1 MAAILCITDNKNFL
15 EVLADR
21 LEDFGIPVFGSTD
34 HLTEGSPVNDILVID
49 YQVFLSAPKRIDFL
63 GPVFVFSSKPSI
75 KQAVECIRSGA
86 REYFDVSQDI
96 TELVSAIRDEMSLST
111 KEKISSYNIDE
122 IVGTS
127 DAISSLREQ
136 LGQVYHNRKP
146 VLIYGELGTGKSLA
160 AKTIHANGE
169 QFQEPFFSID
179 CSSAS
184 QDLLEAELFGGE
196 ARNQPGLLQINDGRT
211 VYLKEISGLGKSAQ
225 ALLRNYL
232 RQENG
237 NLAPRIIAGSSNALE
252 PLVESM
258 NFDGTLFLKLYE
270 NCISIASLRE
280 REDDPMLLACYLLKK
295 SQRRLQKTGLKL
307 SEDARTAIREYD
319 WPGNVNELENAL
331 DRATILTK
339 SNSLIHSPQLAI
351 DSTGNKKKEFSDSDK
366 EVSAS
371 LESYFLSFVL
381 DNQDSMTETQ
391 LAGRLGISRK
401 SLWERRQRLNI
412 PRTKT
417 RKRGPRI
424 ERNILE

>member
-1 MAAILCITDNKNFL
+1 MGEILCITDNKNFL
-15 EVLADR
+15 EALTDG
-21 LEDFGIPVFGSTD
+21 LKDFGISVFGSTD
-34 HLTEGSPVNDILVID
+34 HPIEGNSVHGILVLD
-49 YQVFLSAPKRIDFL
+49 YQVFLSTPKRIDFL
-63 GPVFVFSSKPSI
+63 GPVFIFSSKASI
-75 KQAVECIRSGA
+75 KQAVECIKGGA

-96 TELVSAIRDEMSLST
+96 SELVSAIRDEMSLST
-111 KEKISSYNIDE
+111 KEKISNYNIDE
-122 IVGTS
+122 IVGS
-127 DAISSLREQ
+127 SNAISSLREK
-136 LGQVYHNRKP
+136 LKQVYHNRQP
-146 VLIYGELGTGKSLA
+146 VLISGELGTGKSLA

-169 QFQEPFFSID
+169 QFEEPFFSID

-184 QDLLEAELFGGE
+184 QDLLKTELFGDE
-196 ARNQPGLLQINDGRT
+196 ALSQPGLLQINDGRT
-211 VYLKEISGLGKSAQ
+211 VYLKEISELDKSAQ
-225 ALLRNYL
+225 TLLRNYL
-232 RQENG
+232 NQENG

-252 PLVESM
+252 PLVEST
-258 NFDGTLFLKLYE
+258 NLDSALFLKLNK

-280 REDDPMLLACYLLKK
+280 RADDPMQIACYLLKK

-307 SEDARTAIREYD
+307 SEDARAAIREYE

-331 DRATILTK
+331 DRATILSK
-339 SNSLIHSPQLAI
+339 SNSLIYPPQLAI
-351 DSTGNKKKEFSDSDK
+351 DSSGAKKKESSDSDK

>member
-1 MAAILCITDNKNFL
+1 MADILCITDNKNFL
-15 EVLADR
+15 EVLADG
-21 LEDFGIPVFGSTD
+21 LEEFGIPVSGSSGQLIES
-34 HLTEGSPVNDILVID
+34 HSVYDILVID
-49 YQVFLSAPKRIDFL
+49 CRVFLTPPKRIEFL
-63 GPVFVFSSKPSI
+63 GPVFVFSSEPSI
-75 KQAVECIRSGA
+75 KEAVECMKGGA

-96 TELVSAIRDEMSLST
+96 NELVSAVRDEMSIST
-111 KEKISSYNIDE
+111 KEKIGNYNIDE
-122 IVGTS
+122 IVGNS
-127 DAISSLREQ
+127 DAILSLREK
-136 LGQVYHNRKP
+136 LKQVYQNRQP

-169 QFQEPFFSID
+169 QFEEPFFSID

-184 QDLLEAELFGGE
+184 QDLLEAELFGND
-196 ARNQPGLLQINDGRT
+196 ANYQPGLLQVNDGRT
-211 VYLKEISGLGKSAQ
+211 VYLKEISALSKSAQ

-232 RQENG
+232 NQENG
-237 NLAPRIIAGSSNALE
+237 NLAPRLITGSSNALE
-252 PLVESM
+252 PLVEST
-258 NFDGTLFLKLYE
+258 NFDSTLFLKLKE

-280 REDDPMLLACYLLKK
+280 RADDPVLLACYLLEK

-307 SEDARTAIREYD
+307 SEEARSAILQYE

-339 SNSLIHSPQLAI
+339 SNSLIYPQQLAI
-351 DSTGNKKKEFSDSDK
+351 GSNGDTNKELSDSDK

-424 ERNILE
+424 ERNIME

>member
-1 MAAILCITDNKNFL
+1 MGEILCITDNKNFL
-15 EVLADR
+15 EALTDG
-21 LEDFGIPVFGSTD
+21 LKDFGISVFGSTD
-34 HLTEGSPVNDILVID
+34 HHIEGNSIHGILVLD
-49 YQVFLSAPKRIDFL
+49 YQVFLSTPKRIDFL
-63 GPVFVFSSKPSI
+63 GPVFIFSSKASI
-75 KQAVECIRSGA
+75 KQAVECIKGGA

-96 TELVSAIRDEMSLST
+96 SELVSAIRDEMSLST
-111 KEKISSYNIDE
+111 KEKISNYNIDE
-122 IVGTS
+122 IVGS
-127 DAISSLREQ
+127 SNAISSLREK
-136 LGQVYHNRKP
+136 LKQVYHNRQP
-146 VLIYGELGTGKSLA
+146 VLICGELGTGKSLA

-169 QFQEPFFSID
+169 QFEEPFFSID
-179 CSSAS
+179 CSSTS
-184 QDLLEAELFGGE
+184 QDLLKTELFGDE
-196 ARNQPGLLQINDGRT
+196 ARSQPGLLQINDGRT
-211 VYLKEISGLGKSAQ
+211 VYLKEISELDKSTQ
-225 ALLRNYL
+225 TLLRNYL
-232 RQENG
+232 NQENG

-252 PLVESM
+252 PLVEST
-258 NFDGTLFLKLYE
+258 NFDSALFLKLNK

-280 REDDPMLLACYLLKK
+280 RADDPMQIACYLLKK

-307 SEDARTAIREYD
+307 SEDARAAIREYE

-331 DRATILTK
+331 DRATILSK
-339 SNSLIHSPQLAI
+339 SNSLIYPPQLAI
-351 DSTGNKKKEFSDSDK
+351 DSSGATKKESSDSDK

>member
-1 MAAILCITDNKNFL
+1 MAEILCITDNGNFL
-15 EVLADR
+15 KLLTER

-34 HLTEGSPVNDILVID
+34 HPVEGHPDYDILVID
-49 YQVFLSAPKRIDFL
+49 YQIFLSAPKRIDFP
-63 GPVFVFSSKPSI
+63 GPMFVFSSKPSI
-75 KQAVECIRSGA
+75 KQAVECIKGGA
-86 REYFDVSQDI
+86 GEYFDVSQDI
-96 TELVSAIRDEMSLST
+96 NELVSAIRDEMSLST
-111 KEKISSYNIDE
+111 KEKIGSYNIDE
-122 IVGTS
+122 IVGSS
-127 DAISSLREQ
+127 DAIASLRKQ
-136 LGQVYHNRKP
+136 LEQVYRNRQP
-146 VLIYGELGTGKSLA
+146 ILIYGELGTGKSLA

-169 QFQEPFFSID
+169 QFEEPFFSID

-184 QDLLEAELFGGE
+184 QELVEAELFGGD

-211 VYLKEISGLGKSAQ
+211 VYLKEISALAKSAQ
-225 ALLRNYL
+225 VLLRNYL
-232 RQENG
+232 NQESG

-252 PLVESM
+252 PLVKST
-258 NFDGTLFLKLYE
+258 NFDNTLFLRLNE

-280 REDDPMLLACYLLKK
+280 RGDDPVHLACYLLKK

-307 SEDARTAIREYD
+307 SEDARVAIREYE

-339 SNSLIHSPQLAI
+339 SNSLIYPQQLAI
-351 DSTGNKKKEFSDSDK
+351 DLTSDAKKEFADSDK

-424 ERNILE
+424 ERNIME

>member
-1 MAAILCITDNKNFL
+1 MAEIVCVTDNKDFL
-15 EVLADR
+15 AVLTDA

-34 HLTEGSPVNDILVID
+34 YHIEENSDANILVID
-49 YQVFLSAPKRIDFL
+49 HQVFLSAQKRIDFL
-63 GPVFVFSSKPSI
+63 GPVFVSTSEPSI
-75 KQAVECIRSGA
+75 KQAVECIKGGA

-96 TELVSAIRDEMSLST
+96 SELVFAIRDELSLST
-111 KEKISSYNIDE
+111 KEKINSYNIHE

-127 DAISSLREQ
+127 DAISALRERLTQ
-136 LGQVYHNRKP
+136 ACNNRHP
-146 VLIYGELGTGKSLA
+146 VLICGELGTGKSLA

-169 QFQEPFFSID
+169 KFEAPFFSID

-184 QDLLEAELFGGE
+184 QDLLAAELFGDE
-196 ARNQPGLLQINDGRT
+196 ARSQPGLLQINDGRT
-211 VYLKEISGLGKSAQ
+211 VYLKEISALDKSAQ
-225 ALLRNYL
+225 ALFRKHLDH
-232 RQENG
+232 EHG

-252 PLVESM
+252 TLADSTS
-258 NFDGTLFLKLYE
+258 FDSALFIKLNE
-270 NCISIASLRE
+270 NLISIASLRE
-280 REDDPMLLACYLLKK
+280 RADDPVQIARYLLKK
-295 SQRRLQKTGLKL
+295 NQRRLQKTGLKL
-307 SEDARTAIREYD
+307 SEDASTAIRQYD

-339 SNSLIHSPQLAI
+339 SNSLIYPQQLAI
-351 DSTGNKKKEFSDSDK
+351 SFNNDKKKEFSDSDD
-366 EVSAS
+366 EVNES

-424 ERNILE
+424 ERNMME

>member
-1 MAAILCITDNKNFL
+1 MAEILCITDNKDFL
-15 EVLADR
+15 EVLTDR

-34 HLTEGSPVNDILVID
+34 HVIEGRPVNDILVID

-63 GPVFVFSSKPSI
+63 GPVFVFSNKPSI
-75 KQAVECIRSGA
+75 KQAVECIRVGA
-86 REYFDVSQDI
+86 REYFDISQDI
-96 TELVSAIRDEMSLST
+96 SELVSAVRDEMSLST

-127 DAISSLREQ
+127 YAISSLREQ
-136 LGQVYHNRKP
+136 LTQVYDNRQP
-146 VLIYGELGTGKSLA
+146 VLIYGEIGTGKSLA

-211 VYLKEISGLGKSAQ
+211 VYLKEISALDESAQ

-232 RQENG
+232 KQENG
-237 NLAPRIIAGSSNALE
+237 HLAPRIIAGSSNALE
-252 PLVESM
+252 PLVEST
-258 NFDGTLFLKLYE
+258 NFDSTLFLRLNE

-307 SEDARTAIREYD
+307 SEDARTAIRQYE

-339 SNSLIHSPQLAI
+339 SNSLIHPQQLAI
-351 DSTGNKKKEFSDSDK
+351 GSYSNTKKDFSDSGQ
-366 EVSAS
+366 EVNES

-391 LAGRLGISRK
+391 LAGKLGISRK

-424 ERNILE
+424 ERNIME

>member
-1 MAAILCITDNKNFL
+1 MAEILCITDNKNFL
-15 EVLADR
+15 EVLTDG
-21 LEDFGIPVFGSTD
+21 LKDFGIPVSGSTGQLMES
-34 HLTEGSPVNDILVID
+34 HSVYDILVID
-49 YQVFLSAPKRIDFL
+49 CQIFLSPPKRVDFL
-63 GPVFVFSSKPSI
+63 GPVFVFSSEPTI
-75 KQAVECIRSGA
+75 KEAVECIKGGA
-86 REYFDVSQDI
+86 REYFDVSQNI
-96 TELVSAIRDEMSLST
+96 SELVSAIRDEMSIST
-111 KEKISSYNIDE
+111 KEKISNYNIDE
-122 IVGTS
+122 IVGNS
-127 DAISSLREQ
+127 DAISTLREELKQAYQNRQ
-136 LGQVYHNRKP
+136 LVF
-146 VLIYGELGTGKSLA
+146 IYGELGTGKSLA

-169 QFQEPFFSID
+169 QFEEPFFSID

-184 QDLLEAELFGGE
+184 QALLEAELFGGE
-196 ARNQPGLLQINDGRT
+196 AYNQPGLLQINDGRT
-211 VYLKEISGLGKSAQ
+211 VYLKEISALDKSAQ

-232 RQENG
+232 KQENR

-252 PLVESM
+252 PLVEST
-258 NFDGTLFLKLYE
+258 NFDSTLFQMLKE
-270 NCISIASLRE
+270 NRISIASLRE
-280 REDDPMLLACYLLKK
+280 RENDPVLLACYLLKQ

-307 SEDARTAIREYD
+307 SEDARTAIRKYE
-319 WPGNVNELENAL
+319 WPGNVNELKNAL

-339 SNSLIHSPQLAI
+339 SNSLIYPQQLAI
-351 DSTGNKKKEFSDSDK
+351 DSTSDKKKDFSDSDK

-424 ERNILE
+424 ERNTPE

>member
-1 MAAILCITDNKNFL
+1 M
-15 EVLADR
+15 
-21 LEDFGIPVFGSTD
+21 
-34 HLTEGSPVNDILVID
+34 
-49 YQVFLSAPKRIDFL
+49 
-63 GPVFVFSSKPSI
+63 
-75 KQAVECIRSGA
+75 
-86 REYFDVSQDI
+86 
-96 TELVSAIRDEMSLST
+96 
-111 KEKISSYNIDE
+111 
-122 IVGTS
+122 
-127 DAISSLREQ
+127 
-136 LGQVYHNRKP
+136 
-146 VLIYGELGTGKSLA
+146 
-160 AKTIHANGE
+160 
-169 QFQEPFFSID
+169 
-179 CSSAS
+179 
-184 QDLLEAELFGGE
+184 
-196 ARNQPGLLQINDGRT
+196 
-211 VYLKEISGLGKSAQ
+211 YLKEISALDKSAQ

-232 RQENG
+232 KQENG

-252 PLVESM
+252 PLVEST
-258 NFDGTLFLKLYE
+258 NFDSTLFLRLNE

-280 REDDPMLLACYLLKK
+280 REDDPVHLACYLLKK

-307 SEDARTAIREYD
+307 SEDARTAIREYE

-339 SNSLIHSPQLAI
+339 SNSLIYPQQLAI
-351 DSTGNKKKEFSDSDK
+351 DSTGDTKKEFSDSDK

-424 ERNILE
+424 ERNIME

>member
-1 MAAILCITDNKNFL
+1 MAEILCITDNKNFL
-15 EVLADR
+15 EVLTDK
-21 LEDFGIPVFGSTD
+21 LEDFGIPVFGSSD
-34 HLTEGSPVNDILVID
+34 HLTEGSQVNDILVID
-49 YQVFLSAPKRIDFL
+49 YQVFLTAPKRIDFL

-146 VLIYGELGTGKSLA
+146 VLIYGELGTGKSLV

-184 QDLLEAELFGGE
+184 QDLLEAELFGGD

-211 VYLKEISGLGKSAQ
+211 VYLKEISALGKSAQ

-252 PLVESM
+252 PLVEST

-280 REDDPMLLACYLLKK
+280 RGADPLLLACYLLQK
-295 SQRRLQKTGLKL
+295 SQRRLQKTGLTL
-307 SEDARTAIREYD
+307 SEDARTAIRDYE

-339 SNSLIHSPQLAI
+339 SNSLIYPQQLAI
-351 DSTGNKKKEFSDSDK
+351 DSTGDTKKEFSDSDK

-424 ERNILE
+424 GRNIME

>member
-1 MAAILCITDNKNFL
+1 MAEILCITDNKNFL
-15 EVLADR
+15 EVLTDG

-34 HLTEGSPVNDILVID
+34 HLMEGHPVHDILVID
-49 YQVFLSAPKRIDFL
+49 YQAFLSAPKRIDFL

-75 KQAVECIRSGA
+75 KQAVECIKGGA
-86 REYFDVSQDI
+86 KEYFDVSQDI
-96 TELVSAIRDEMSLST
+96 SELVSAIRDEMSLST

-136 LGQVYHNRKP
+136 LKQVFHNRQP
-146 VLIYGELGTGKSLA
+146 VLIYGEHGTGKSLA
-160 AKTIHANGE
+160 AKTIHANAG
-169 QFQEPFFSID
+169 QFEGPFFSID

-184 QDLLEAELFGGE
+184 QVLLEAELFGGE
-196 ARNQPGLLQINDGRT
+196 AHNQTGLLQINDGRT
-211 VYLKEISGLGKSAQ
+211 VYLKEISALDKSTQ

-232 RQENG
+232 KQENG

-252 PLVESM
+252 PLVESTD
-258 NFDGTLFLKLYE
+258 FDSTLFRKLNE
-270 NCISIASLRE
+270 NRISIASLRE
-280 REDDPMLLACYLLKK
+280 RQDDPVPLACYLLKK

-307 SEDARTAIREYD
+307 SEDARTAIREYE

-339 SNSLIHSPQLAI
+339 SNSLIYPQQLAI
-351 DSTGNKKKEFSDSDK
+351 DSTGDTKKEFSDSDRD
-366 EVSAS
+366 VSAS

-424 ERNILE
+424 ERNIME

>member
-1 MAAILCITDNKNFL
+1 MAEILCITDNKNFL
-15 EVLADR
+15 EVLTDG
-21 LEDFGIPVFGSTD
+21 LEDFGIPVSRSTD
-34 HLTEGSPVNDILVID
+34 HFTEGHSVHDILVID
-49 YQVFLSAPKRIDFL
+49 YEVFLSTPKRIDFL
-63 GPVFVFSSKPSI
+63 GPVFVFSGKPSI
-75 KQAVECIRSGA
+75 KQAVDCIKGGA

-96 TELVSAIRDEMSLST
+96 SELVSAIRDEMSLST
-111 KEKISSYNIDE
+111 KEKISNYNIDE

-127 DAISSLREQ
+127 DAIVSLREK
-136 LGQVYHNRKP
+136 LKQVYRNRQP

-160 AKTIHANGE
+160 AKTIHANGG
-169 QFQEPFFSID
+169 QFEEPFFSID

-184 QDLLEAELFGGE
+184 QDLLEAELFGDE
-196 ARNQPGLLQINDGRT
+196 AHSQPGLLQINDGRT
-211 VYLKEISGLGKSAQ
+211 VYLKEISALNQSAQ
-225 ALLRNYL
+225 VLLRNYL
-232 RQENG
+232 NQENG

-258 NFDGTLFLKLYE
+258 NFDNTLFLKLNE
-270 NCISIASLRE
+270 KCISIASLRE
-280 REDDPMLLACYLLKK
+280 RADDPVLVACYLLKK

-307 SEDARTAIREYD
+307 SEDARAAIREYE

-331 DRATILTK
+331 DRATILSK
-339 SNSLIHSPQLAI
+339 SNSLIYPPQLAI
-351 DSTGNKKKEFSDSDK
+351 DSSAATKKEFSDSDE

-424 ERNILE
+424 ERNVLE

>member
-136 LGQVYHNRKP
+136 LGQVYHNRQP

-184 QDLLEAELFGGE
+184 QDLLEAELFGGD

-252 PLVESM
+252 PLVEST

-339 SNSLIHSPQLAI
+339 SNSLIHTPQLAI
-351 DSTGNKKKEFSDSDK
+351 DSTGDKKKEFSDSDK

-424 ERNILE
+424 GRNIME

>member
-34 HLTEGSPVNDILVID
+34 HLAEGSPVNDILVID

-136 LGQVYHNRKP
+136 LGQVYHNRQP

-184 QDLLEAELFGGE
+184 QDLLEAELFGGD

-252 PLVESM
+252 PLVEST
-258 NFDGTLFLKLYE
+258 NFDGTLFLKLNE

-424 ERNILE
+424 GRNIME

>member
-1 MAAILCITDNKNFL
+1 MAKILCITDDKNFL
-15 EVLADR
+15 EVLTNG
-21 LEDFGIPVFGSTD
+21 LGDFGIPVFESND
-34 HLTEGSPVNDILVID
+34 QLIEGRTIHDILVID
-49 YQVFLSAPKRIDFL
+49 HQVFLSAPKRIDFL

-75 KQAVECIRSGA
+75 KQAIECIKGGA
-86 REYFDVSQDI
+86 KEYFDISQDI
-96 TELVSAIRDEMSLST
+96 SELVSAIRDEMSLST
-111 KEKISSYNIDE
+111 KEKISNYNIDE

-127 DAISSLREQ
+127 EAISSLREQ
-136 LGQVYHNRKP
+136 LKQVYHNRQP
-146 VLIYGELGTGKSLA
+146 VLIYGELGTGKRLA
-160 AKTIHANGE
+160 AKTIHANGG
-169 QFQEPFFSID
+169 QFEEPFFSID

-184 QDLLEAELFGGE
+184 QDLLEAELFGSE
-196 ARNQPGLLQINDGRT
+196 DHNQPGLLQIDDGRT
-211 VYLKEISGLGKSAQ
+211 VYLKEISALDKSAQ
-225 ALLRNYL
+225 ALLSNYL
-232 RQENG
+232 EQENG
-237 NLAPRIIAGSSNALE
+237 NLAPRIIAGSSNDLE
-252 PLVESM
+252 PLVESAD
-258 NFDGTLFLKLYE
+258 FDTTLFLRLNE
-270 NCISIASLRE
+270 NCIPIASLRE
-280 REDDPMLLACYLLKK
+280 REDDPVLLACYLLKK

-307 SEDARTAIREYD
+307 SEDARTAIREYE

-339 SNSLIHSPQLAI
+339 SNSLIYPQQLAI
-351 DSTGNKKKEFSDSDK
+351 DSTGDSKKEFSDSDK

-424 ERNILE
+424 ERNIIE

>member
-1 MAAILCITDNKNFL
+1 
-15 EVLADR
+15 
-21 LEDFGIPVFGSTD
+21 
-34 HLTEGSPVNDILVID
+34 
-49 YQVFLSAPKRIDFL
+49 
-63 GPVFVFSSKPSI
+63 
-75 KQAVECIRSGA
+75 
-86 REYFDVSQDI
+86 
-96 TELVSAIRDEMSLST
+96 
-111 KEKISSYNIDE
+111 
-122 IVGTS
+122 
-127 DAISSLREQ
+127 
-136 LGQVYHNRKP
+136 
-146 VLIYGELGTGKSLA
+146 GELGTGKSLA

-184 QDLLEAELFGGE
+184 QDLLEAELFGGD

-252 PLVESM
+252 PLVEST

-351 DSTGNKKKEFSDSDK
+351 DSTGNKKEEFSDSDK

-424 ERNILE
+424 GRNIME

>member
-1 MAAILCITDNKNFL
+1 MAEILCVTDNQKFL
-15 EVLADR
+15 GILTDR
-21 LEDFGIPVFGSTD
+21 LEDFGIPVFNSTD
-34 HLTEGSPVNDILVID
+34 HHADGHSKADIIVID
-49 YQVFLSAPKRIDFL
+49 YQLFLSAPKRIDFL
-63 GPVFVFSSKPSI
+63 GPVFVFSGEPSI
-75 KQAVECIRSGA
+75 KQAVECIKGGA
-86 REYFDVSQDI
+86 REYFDVSEDI
-96 TELVSAIRDEMSLST
+96 SELVSAIRDEMSLST
-111 KEKISSYNIDE
+111 KERISSNNIDE

-127 DAISSLREQ
+127 YAISSLREQ
-136 LGQVYHNRKP
+136 LTQVYHNRQP

-169 QFQEPFFSID
+169 QFEEPFFSID

-184 QDLLEAELFGGE
+184 QPLLEAELFGGE
-196 ARNQPGLLQINDGRT
+196 AHNQPGLLQINDGRT
-211 VYLKEISGLGKSAQ
+211 VYLKEISELDKSAQ

-232 RQENG
+232 KQEKG

-252 PLVESM
+252 PLVEST
-258 NFDGTLFLKLYE
+258 NFDSTLFLNLNK

-280 REDDPMLLACYLLKK
+280 REDDPVLLACYLLKK

-307 SEDARTAIREYD
+307 SEEARTAIREYE

-339 SNSLIHSPQLAI
+339 PNSLIYPQQLAI
-351 DSTGNKKKEFSDSDK
+351 DSTGDTKKEFSDSDQ

-424 ERNILE
+424 ERNIME

>member
-1 MAAILCITDNKNFL
+1 MAEILCVTDNKNFL
-15 EVLADR
+15 EVLTDG
-21 LEDFGIPVFGSTD
+21 LEDFGIPVFGSTS
-34 HLTEGSPVNDILVID
+34 LFIEGRPTNDILIID
-49 YQVFLSAPKRIDFL
+49 CKVFLSAPKRIDFL
-63 GPVFVFSSKPSI
+63 GPVFVFSIKPSI
-75 KQAVECIRSGA
+75 KQAVECIKGGA
-86 REYFDVSQDI
+86 REYFDVSHDI
-96 TELVSAIRDEMSLST
+96 NELISAIRDEMSLST
-111 KEKISSYNIDE
+111 KEKISNYNIDE

-127 DAISSLREQ
+127 DAISSLKEQ
-136 LGQVYHNRKP
+136 LKQIYDNRQP
-146 VLIYGELGTGKSLA
+146 VLIYGEHGTGKSLA
-160 AKTIHANGE
+160 AKTIHANGA
-169 QFQEPFFSID
+169 QFEEPFFSID

-184 QDLLEAELFGGE
+184 QALLEAELFGSE
-196 ARNQPGLLQINDGRT
+196 AHNQPGLLQINDGRT
-211 VYLKEISGLGKSAQ
+211 VYLKEISALDKSAQ

-232 RQENG
+232 KEENR

-252 PLVESM
+252 PLVESTD
-258 NFDGTLFLKLYE
+258 FDSTLFRKLNE
-270 NCISIASLRE
+270 NCISIASLRD
-280 REDDPMLLACYLLKK
+280 REDDPVLLACYLLTK

-307 SEDARTAIREYD
+307 SEDARTAIREYE

-339 SNSLIHSPQLAI
+339 SNSLIYPQQLAI
-351 DSTGNKKKEFSDSDK
+351 DSTGDTKKEFSDSDK

-424 ERNILE
+424 ERNIME